1 MREKDLKEGL
11 GDLAAKAEQDHE
23 VQMARAELYKLAKY
37 AIKLHEMLK
46 GISEAEG
53 LEGWVQSKITK
64 AAADIGSVYHHL
76 DYQESS
82 MAESVDTCGHCGCEV
97 GNPKPGCDC
106 KEDCHSPVNEAK
118 DTHCSDKCCG
128 SDVKAEDC
136 TCPPTCKHCNCNAVS
151 EGKFK
156 SDAQRKAI
164 HASKASG
171 KKKMKK
177 LRDNSDL
184 NARLSAKLESK
195 KKIEATKITPKTISA
210 SKIKSKKIE
219 PQSE

>member
-11 GDLAAKAEQDHE
+11 GDLAHAAEKDHE
-23 VQMARAELYKLAKY
+23 VQMARGDLYKLAKY
-37 AIKLHEMLK
+37 AIKLHDMLK
-46 GISEAEG
+46 RVPETEG
-53 LEGWVQSKITK
+53 LEGWVAAKITK
-64 AAADIGSVYHHL
+64 AADYVGSVYHHL
-76 DYQESS
+76 DYEDATGELGES
-82 MAESVDTCGHCGCEV
+82 
-97 GNPKPGCDC
+97 
-106 KEDCHSPVNEAK
+106 K

-136 TCPPTCKHCNCNAVS
+136 TCAPSCEHCNCNAVN

-156 SDAQRKAI
+156 SAAHRKAV
-164 HASKASG
+164 HAGKASG

-195 KKIEATKITPKTISA
+195 KKIEATKITPKNISA
-210 SKIKSKKIE
+210 SKIKSKKIS
-219 PQSE
+219 PQTE